1 MEEVQRQFT
10 QIQAQNAKIKTTIAQ
25 IDNFA
30 AQTQQQSTAINDAVR
45 QVTDLKIRINEEIL
59 PRIDILIQTKDKQAL
74 RIDFIQS
81 EAEKV
86 NLETRLQL
94 DQVTLRHT
102 NALALLDVKS
112 QKLIGQVQRIEEEI
126 LIQIDRQLKE
136 FERQNMM

>member
-1 MEEVQRQFT
+1 MT
-10 QIQAQNAKIKTTIAQ
+10 
-25 IDNFA
+25 
-30 AQTQQQSTAINDAVR
+30 
-45 QVTDLKIRINEEIL
+45 
-59 PRIDILIQTKDKQAL
+59 TKDKQSQ

-81 EAEKV
+81 EAEKI

-136 FERQNMM
+136 LERQNMM

>member
-1 MEEVQRQFT
+1 M
-10 QIQAQNAKIKTTIAQ
+10 
-25 IDNFA
+25 
-30 AQTQQQSTAINDAVR
+30 
-45 QVTDLKIRINEEIL
+45 

>member
-1 MEEVQRQFT
+1 M
-10 QIQAQNAKIKTTIAQ
+10 
-25 IDNFA
+25 
-30 AQTQQQSTAINDAVR
+30 R
-45 QVTDLKIRINEEIL
+45 QVTDLKVRVADEIL
-59 PRIDILIQTKDKQAL
+59 PRIEILITTKDKQSQ

-81 EAEKV
+81 EAEKI

-112 QKLIGQVQRIEEEI
+112 QKLVGQVQRIEDEV

-136 FERQNMM
+136 LDRQDLMHTKDAADLLEKYRAQFNELASFKELVTS